1 MFFDLVFPLPGSCFL
16 RFSSL
21 VGSAESRVAV
31 GMVTEQP
38 KETYQNPKFHV
49 LPKDTEGL
57 FFLSVMKMNS
67 FIKI

>member
-1 MFFDLVFPLPGSCFL
+1 
-16 RFSSL
+16 
-21 VGSAESRVAV
+21 
-31 GMVTEQP
+31 MVTEQP
-38 KETYQNPKFHV
+38 KETYQNPKFRV